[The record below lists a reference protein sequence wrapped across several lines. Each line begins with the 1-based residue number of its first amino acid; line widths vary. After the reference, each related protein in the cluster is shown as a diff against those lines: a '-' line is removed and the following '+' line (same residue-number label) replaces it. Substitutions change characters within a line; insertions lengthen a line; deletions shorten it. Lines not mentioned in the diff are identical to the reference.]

1 METLKKGGM
10 SVKKFCFKTLLVLC
24 FIVICT
30 GSIFSAAVKPAATW
44 VVTTAKEPWTEG
56 KPIVL
61 NGAARGGYDLE
72 IDPQKTYQEITGF
85 GGCFNEKGWVALSLL
100 SETDRDSLL
109 RAFFDPKEGCRFNIC
124 RVPIGAS
131 DYAVDRYTLDE
142 TAGDYEM
149 KQFSIERD
157 RQRLIPYIKAAMKYR
172 PDLKIWGSAWTP
184 PTWMKTNGQFD
195 GGNMKDDP
203 KIYDAYA
210 LYLAKFLES
219 YQAQGINAF
228 AVCVQNEPLI
238 TTHYP
243 SCLWTPEQF
252 RIFVRDHL
260 GPLFTSRGVKG
271 EMWLGTLQDADYTK
285 FPETVLRDPEANRY
299 IRAVGY
305 QWDGLRSVA
314 QTRENFPEK
323 QIVQTETECGNWHW
337 KPGFDP
343 NMPQNDW
350 DYGVYTWDKVR
361 SYLTSGAN
369 AYMLWNMV
377 LDREGKS
384 IDSERPWPQNA
395 AVVVDTKTKSVI
407 YTPMFYAFKHYCRF
421 IEPGA
426 RRIRITGDF
435 WNQSMAFKN
444 PGGQVVLVL
453 QNDSTRKRNL
463 KVKVADRAFS
473 VKLPAKSW
481 STIII
486 P

>member
-1 METLKKGGM
+1 MKRVG
-10 SVKKFCFKTLLVLC
+10 FKIILILI

-30 GSIFSAAVKPAATW
+30 CSIVSATVKPVATW
-44 VVTTAKEPWTEG
+44 VVTTAKKPWNAG

-85 GGCFNEKGWVALSLL
+85 GGCFNEKGWVALAAL
-100 SETDRDSLL
+100 SEVNRNSVLQAL
-109 RAFFDPKEGCRFNIC
+109 FDPQEGCRFNIC

-142 TAGDYEM
+142 VAGDYEM
-149 KQFSIERD
+149 KQFSIDRD
-157 RQRLIPYIKAAMKYR
+157 QKHLIPYIKAAMKYR

-184 PTWMKTNGQFD
+184 PTWMKTNGGFD

-219 YQAQGINAF
+219 YQSQGINAF

-238 TTHYP
+238 ETHYP
-243 SCLWTPEQF
+243 SCLWTPQQF
-252 RIFVRDHL
+252 VTFIRDHL
-260 GPLFTSRGVKG
+260 GPLFLDRGIKG
-271 EMWLGTLQDADYTK
+271 EIWLGTLQDGDYTK
-285 FPETVLRDPEANRY
+285 FPETVLLDLKANGY
-299 IRAVGY
+299 ITTVGY
-305 QWDGLRSVA
+305 QWDGLRSVS

-337 KPGFDP
+337 KSGFDP

-350 DYGVYTWDKVR
+350 EYGVYTWYKVR
-361 SYLTSGAN
+361 NYLINGAN

-384 IDSERPWPQNA
+384 IDSQMPWPQNA
-395 AVVVDTKTKSVI
+395 AVVVDTKAKSVI

-421 IEPGA
+421 VEPGA
-426 RRIRITGDF
+426 RLINVTGD
-435 WNQSMAFKN
+435 SRSDAIAFKN

-473 VKLPAKSW
+473 VKLPAQSW
-481 STIII
+481 STLII